1 MDFFARQENAR
12 RHTLHLV
19 LLFLAAVVGVIVA
32 ADLVGTLG
40 AALIFDEYH
49 LPTLFHQILAAT
61 ILVAILIF
69 PLRRLYRLRGGGD
82 AIAKMVC
89 APQIPPQAQRLH
101 QR

>member
-32 ADLVGTLG
+32 ADLVVTLG

-49 LPTLFHQILAAT
+49 LPTLFHQALAGT
-61 ILVAILIF
+61 ILVAIVIF
-69 PLRRLYRLRGGGD
+69 ALRRLYRLRGGGD
-82 AIAKMVC
+82 AIAKMVS
-89 APQIPPQAQRLH
+89 ARQVARDATD
-101 QR
+101 